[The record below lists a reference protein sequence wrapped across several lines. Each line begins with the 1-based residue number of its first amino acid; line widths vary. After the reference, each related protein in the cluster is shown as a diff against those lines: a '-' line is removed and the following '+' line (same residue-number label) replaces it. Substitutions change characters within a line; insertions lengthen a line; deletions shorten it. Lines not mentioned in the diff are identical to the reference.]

1 MVVDSHPERAA
12 KAMPL
17 HPYKGTK
24 SSSPSHHAIHSSQV
38 KGLIFALQPI
48 SDTKMIAKQLT
59 PRISNKVF
67 IVDFD
72 F

>member
-12 KAMPL
+12 KGMPL

-24 SSSPSHHAIHSSQV
+24 SSNPIHHAMHSSQV
-38 KGLIFALQPI
+38 KGLILAFQPI
-48 SDTKMIAKQLT
+48 SETNMIERQLT
-59 PRISNKVF
+59 PTISNKVF